1 MPTSRSSPPAPRRS
15 REEQQ
20 AQTRERLL
28 EAARHA
34 FAQAGYGGASIDR
47 IVAEAGFTK
56 GAFYSN
62 FETKEAIFL
71 ELLSRHMASE
81 AEQLERL
88 VQGQKP
94 VARIL
99 ADLDLWLEDL
109 NQDADWSLL
118 SMELQLQARR
128 SPSVATTYNRLVR
141 QHRERLGRLVAQ
153 LFALSG
159 RALPAPAPQI
169 AAALIALAHG
179 LALQG
184 GKRPDAADPAGPLI
198 QLVLRSLLAAAPKHP
213 R

>member
-1 MPTSRSSPPAPRRS
+1 MPQPRPNPAIPRRS

-20 AQTRERLL
+20 AETREKLL
-28 EAARHA
+28 DAARHA

-62 FETKEAIFL
+62 FESKEAIFL
-71 ELLSRHMASE
+71 ELLSRHMVSE
-81 AEQLERL
+81 AVQLEQL
-88 VQGQKP
+88 VQGQRP
-94 VARIL
+94 VSRIL
-99 ADLDLWLEDL
+99 ADLDRWLESL

-128 SPSVATTYNRLVR
+128 STSVATTYNRLFR
-141 QHRERLGRLVAQ
+141 QHRERLGGLVAH
-153 LFALSG
+153 LFALSN
-159 RALPAPAPQI
+159 RELPAPAPQI
-169 AAALIALAHG
+169 AAALMALAHG

-198 QLVLRSLLAAAPKHP
+198 HLVLRSLLAAAPK